1 MSRPT
6 GRSPALAPALALALG
21 LGTLTGSAGCG
32 GSPALTVSWDPAQV
46 EQQLP
51 EVVAELRRNQPQRA
65 LDLLDQLAEAKAL
78 PEGASHFRALAL
90 QDLGRAQEAE
100 AAWRAELEQHP
111 GNGRAHALLA
121 QILIDQGQLDE
132 AATHLEAARVHA
144 PDFAFVQL
152 LSGRLALQQDDDE
165 RAQRAFRDFLLLD
178 PYGPQA
184 AEAHHALSLVF
195 ARRGP
200 AGAADAAAHEQAS
213 QALEQVYGFLASYER
228 RLAENPDDLD
238 AADGVSRAYLSL
250 YQNFAGDRRLLEKVE
265 PALLYILQRKP
276 DHAKALYN
284 LGFVR
289 AEQKRLPEAM
299 ELFRQSIAA
308 DPQAA
313 APRINLGRALL
324 VLGRTDEAVH
334 ELELALQVATTD
346 EERARTELELGQ
358 AKESRGGPEDLTA
371 AIAHYQTVLALYP
384 DDPLHVAAQI
394 ERLKA
399 LGAAPPDAPPDAPSP
414 GTPPPAAP
422 PAAEPPR

>member
-1 MSRPT
+1 MSAPRTPSLL
-6 GRSPALAPALALALG
+6 GLGAPALALALG
-21 LGTLTGSAGCG
+21 ALAVAAAPGCG

-51 EVVAELRRNQPQRA
+51 EVVAELRRNRPQRA

-78 PEGASHFRALAL
+78 PEGAGHLRALAL
-90 QDLGRAQEAE
+90 QDLGRLQEAE
-100 AAWRAELEQHP
+100 TEWRAELALHP

-121 QILIDQGQLDE
+121 QLLIDQGQLDE
-132 AATHLEAARVHA
+132 ARTHLEAARVHA

-152 LSGRLALQQDDDE
+152 LSGRLALQQGDDE
-165 RAQRAFRDFLLLD
+165 RAQRAFRDFLLLE

-200 AGAADAAAHEQAS
+200 SGADEAAAHEQAS
-213 QALEQVYGFLASYER
+213 KALEEVYGFLASYEQ
-228 RLAENPDDLD
+228 RLADDPEDLE

-250 YQNFAGDRRLLEKVE
+250 YQNFAGDRRLLDKAE

-289 AEQKRLPEAM
+289 AEQKRLPEAL
-299 ELFRQSIAA
+299 ELFRKSIEA

-313 APRINLGRALL
+313 PPRINLGRTLL
-324 VLGRTDEAVH
+324 VLGRRDEAVQELERALAVALSDEERGRA
-334 ELELALQVATTD
+334 ELELA
-346 EERARTELELGQ
+346 Q
-358 AKESRGGPEDLTA
+358 AQEAGGSPEDLAA
-371 AIAHYQTVLALYP
+371 AIEHYQTVLQLFP
-384 DDPLHVAAQI
+384 GDPLKVAARI
-394 ERLKA
+394 ERLKVEVAAAAA
-399 LGAAPPDAPPDAPSP
+399 LDAAPSEA
-414 GTPPPAAP
+414 GAP
-422 PAAEPPR
+422 PAGEPPR